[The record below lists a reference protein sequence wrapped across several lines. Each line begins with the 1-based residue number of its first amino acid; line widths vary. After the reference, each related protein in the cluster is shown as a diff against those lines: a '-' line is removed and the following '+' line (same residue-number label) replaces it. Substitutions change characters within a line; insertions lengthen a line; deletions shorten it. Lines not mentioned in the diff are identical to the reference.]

1 MQVWLSEMVDRSIPR
16 RQLNKDDIDDV
27 ASSVVSTVA
36 LLDQQIQSSSKE
48 VLKDE
53 KNRRLK
59 LEDMTKKQRRAAEYR
74 LMREAES
81 QSSKF
86 ITRWE

>member
-1 MQVWLSEMVDRSIPR
+1 MQVWLSETLDCSIPR
-16 RQLNKDDIDDV
+16 RQMNKDDIDDV

-81 QSSKF
+81 QFSKF